1 MKLIDISRQSPRPQ
15 SEKYYGISPYAY
27 CGGNPVS
34 IIDEEGQDLVLIGLN
49 KSSVTFKT
57 DLVDKSFDAGKI
69 GIDWGGELT
78 FEGDEL
84 LSAALDIAGVVD
96 PRGVADLANAGL
108 QLQNGEFPGAAI
120 SAIGVIPYAGD
131 LAKAAKIGK
140 DLNVIG
146 DAIRTSSN
154 GLHCPYIRKW
164 VREEVEAKTA
174 RDQSGRFIDKNK
186 KEYRKLKAEAES
198 NGMTQIQ

>member
-1 MKLIDISRQSPRPQ
+1 MKLI
-15 SEKYYGISPYAY
+15 GISPYAY
-27 CGGNPVS
+27 CGGDPVS
-34 IIDEEGQDLVLIGLN
+34 IIDEEGQDLVHIGLN

-96 PRGVADLANAGL
+96 PTGVADLANAGL
-108 QLQNGEFPGAAI
+108 QLQNGEFLGAAI

-140 DLNVIG
+140 PIEGKYDLG
-146 DAIRTSSN
+146 
-154 GLHCPYIRKW
+154 H
-164 VREEVEAKTA
+164 
-174 RDQSGRFIDKNK
+174 KNK

-198 NGMTQIQ
+198 NGMIQKEFNEWLNDPDLYQIEDSHSNRSHKFEHR